1 MNKSL
6 RYLTTPSL
14 NQDLLANM
22 VNYMAEAITLCD
34 KLKQDVLK
42 KFKKLKNYDEEK
54 QEQMQ
59 EEYEKINDLMQ
70 STTQLINYNPA

>member
-1 MNKSL
+1 
-6 RYLTTPSL
+6 LTTPSL

>member
-1 MNKSL
+1 M
-6 RYLTTPSL
+6 TTPSL